1 MEPIQHFKL
10 PLDISIRDFDLL
22 LAQNYA
28 FEGDDVSTER
38 WALYDT
44 FDWRLFNKSLLL
56 QKSGPVSILRRLTD
70 GDKIASIVSDSPPKF
85 TRNLPVGAFK
95 DALSPVIDMR
105 ALLKIAEIETHNKT
119 YHILNQDK
127 KTVAR
132 ILYTQVGNPALK
144 PDDLLAAYLSLVPV
158 RGYPKYARRLGKDLN
173 KLGERSNK
181 WGDIYTLALQVV
193 SKKPGSY
200 SSKFY
205 IELDPEMHS
214 VQASKMIL
222 LHLLAV
228 IRANEAGIRSDIDI
242 EFLHDYRV
250 AIRRT
255 RSALSQIRSVFPVD
269 ITNRFKDDFA
279 YLGKFTNTLRDLDV
293 YLLYEDKYRN
303 MLPDELRSDISP
315 LFDYLKDQREDAL
328 RDVIHTLDSVNY
340 QRTLLDWEAF
350 LSEPVTEYPEAV
362 NASKPIIDL
371 ASERIYKRY
380 RRVIKDGEK
389 ILENPQ
395 DELMHQ
401 LRIDCKKLRYLIEF
415 FASLYP
421 SKKVA
426 LLVKQL
432 KNLQDN
438 LGDFN
443 DLSVQQA
450 YLLSIADALP
460 SSEAHSIRAF
470 IATGVLIDRL
480 AFQQDIIRAAF
491 AETFLDFA
499 SPANQELFRRLFSPN
514 KRRKVG

>member
-1 MEPIQHFKL
+1 MEHTQHFKL
-10 PLDISIRDFDLL
+10 PSDFTIGDLDLL
-22 LAQNYA
+22 LTQSFA
-28 FEGDDVSTER
+28 FKVNEEFIEQ
-38 WALYDT
+38 WAFYDT

-56 QKSGPVSILRRLTD
+56 QKSGPASILRRLSD
-70 GDKIASIVSDSPPKF
+70 GEKIANLESVSTPKF
-85 TRNLPVGAFK
+85 TWDLPDGALK
-95 DALSPVIDMR
+95 DQLSPVIDMR

-119 YHILNQDK
+119 FHILNQYQ

-132 ILYTQVGNPALK
+132 ILYTQVGSSTSK
-144 PDDLLAAYLSLVPV
+144 QDEQFAAYLSLVPM
-158 RGYPKYARRLGKDLN
+158 RGYPKYARKLEKELD
-173 KLGERSNK
+173 KLGERSHK
-181 WGDIYTLALQVV
+181 WEGIYTYALQDAG
-193 SKKPGSY
+193 KKPGSY

-205 IELDPEMHS
+205 IELDPEIPS
-214 VQASKMIL
+214 VKAAKMIL
-222 LHLLAV
+222 QHLLAV

-255 RSALSQIRSVFPVD
+255 RSALSQIRSVFPFD
-269 ITNRFKDDFA
+269 ITTRYKDDFA

-293 YLLYEDKYRN
+293 YLLYEGKYRN

-315 LFDYLKDQREDAL
+315 LFDYLRAQREVAL
-328 RDVIHTLDSVNY
+328 RDVIHILDSANY
-340 QRTLLDWEAF
+340 HRTLLDWEAF

-380 RRVIKDGEK
+380 RRVIIDGEK

-432 KNLQDN
+432 KDLQDN

-460 SSEAHSIRAF
+460 SSEAHSRRAF

-480 AFQQDIIRAAF
+480 AFQQDIVRAAF
-491 AETFLDFA
+491 AETFQDFA
-499 SPANQELFRRLFSPN
+499 SPANRELFRRLFSPN